1 VTFCIS
7 LRTNIGFSII
17 SWNLK
22 GLEIMKKILFALIG
36 LSIMVVS
43 CGKKEESATTT
54 TETKTETTTTTAAGD
69 SVKTGN

>member
-1 VTFCIS
+1 
-7 LRTNIGFSII
+7 
-17 SWNLK
+17 
-22 GLEIMKKILFALIG
+22 MKKILFALIG